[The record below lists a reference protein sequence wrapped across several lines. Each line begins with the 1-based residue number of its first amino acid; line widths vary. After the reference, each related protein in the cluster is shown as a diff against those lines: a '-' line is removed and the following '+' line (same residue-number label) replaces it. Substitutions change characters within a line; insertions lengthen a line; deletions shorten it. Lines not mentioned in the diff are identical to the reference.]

1 MSQTN
6 ISDGTRYKQAPS
18 EPIYDDSDG
27 ARFQRVPNASINTFM
42 FGTHYKQALSKPIYD
57 DSDGARFQRVPNAFI
72 NVHIR
77 HSLQTSAFWGAL

>member
-27 ARFQRVPNASINTFM
+27 ARFQRVPNASINMFM
-42 FGTHYKQALSKPIYD
+42 FGTRYK
-57 DSDGARFQRVPNAFI
+57 RVPFGEPYEKIGIVDKMVANFVKTMPI
-72 NVHIR
+72 
-77 HSLQTSAFWGAL
+77 